1 MIIHPHPLA
10 LPIWLISLIVSSICE
25 KKCVHLQKMTM
36 INMKPNPNV
45 PYLEEESVSVSDWPE
60 ITYLAKLT
68 SDNFQSIVRGHNPS
82 HGIWNDPIC
91 LVRLLVFYHN
101 LLEGIRLWNQ
111 KQNACWHRIQMK
123 EKNVSSLDF
132 NFLLLNPVV
141 DENCVCWHNVLQIY
155 LQENGCHV

>member
-1 MIIHPHPLA
+1 
-10 LPIWLISLIVSSICE
+10 
-25 KKCVHLQKMTM
+25 
-36 INMKPNPNV
+36 MKPNPNV

-101 LLEGIRLWNQ
+101 LLEGKRL
-111 KQNACWHRIQMK
+111 
-123 EKNVSSLDF
+123 
-132 NFLLLNPVV
+132 
-141 DENCVCWHNVLQIY
+141 
-155 LQENGCHV
+155 